1 VSASTSAFP
10 SQSRLVCY
18 HARQSHSDADS
29 PDAYPASQYPQH
41 YNVEKQI
48 SIDSLIDLLEL
59 EGEHVLVGDWNLHHE
74 WWDGKKAEVK
84 TCLKARELFET
95 FKHEYKIVL
104 LTEKGVKTWQKAP
117 RSHLWSTIDLVFVT
131 SGQLPQPMGSFTFDV
146 ADLIILALGMRFSS
160 RVRNDLPTN
169 SDYFSVETDA
179 DPLPDRVL
187 TPRPDWNNADD
198 SAICASVMDVLC
210 GLDARPM
217 STATEL
223 DARLDS
229 VIAIL

>member
-1 VSASTSAFP
+1 
-10 SQSRLVCY
+10 
-18 HARQSHSDADS
+18 
-29 PDAYPASQYPQH
+29 
-41 YNVEKQI
+41 
-48 SIDSLIDLLEL
+48 
-59 EGEHVLVGDWNLHHE
+59 
-74 WWDGKKAEVK
+74 
-84 TCLKARELFET
+84 
-95 FKHEYKIVL
+95 
-104 LTEKGVKTWQKAP
+104 
-117 RSHLWSTIDLVFVT
+117 
-131 SGQLPQPMGSFTFDV
+131 MGSFTFDV

-169 SDYFSVETDA
+169 SDYFIVETDA

-223 DARLDS
+223 DTWLDS
-229 VIAIL
+229 VIAVLRSAEDHVPHLDRGQQPVALMSSNTRAVFRRSKWLARQLKSPLHPSWKNT